1 MKKSDSRPTF
11 FYFRIHINK
20 TMKRFTQFIL
30 GIALLTTL
38 TLACSSNRNMVLKQN
53 AGVVADPSLYATLY
67 QQFAAEY
74 KALCFQ
80 AYNIASFRLDEALQ
94 RKYHRPLSI
103 VLDIDETVL
112 DNIPYQAAAL
122 KGNFGYPVQWD
133 EWMNKADAAPLEG
146 VVKFLQIAEDKGV
159 TIFYISNR
167 KDKYKAATIENLK
180 AKHLPFADEV
190 HVLLRT
196 DGNEKNTRRNLV
208 AQNFEIIMFVGDNL
222 GDFDGIF
229 DTTDAQLRTDATIK
243 YADSFGEKWIVL
255 PNPVYGNWV
264 DALRGYDLKLP
275 PQALA
280 DTLKN
285 SLIEF

>member
-1 MKKSDSRPTF
+1 
-11 FYFRIHINK
+11 
-20 TMKRFTQFIL
+20 MKRFTQIIL
-30 GIALLTTL
+30 WAALLSTL
-38 TLACSSNRNMVLKQN
+38 ILACSSNRNVTLKQKT
-53 AGVVADPSLYATLY
+53 GVVADPSLYATLY

-80 AYNIASFRLDEALQ
+80 AYNIATLRLEQALQ
-94 RKYHRPLSI
+94 RKYNRPLSI

-146 VVKFLQIAEDKGV
+146 VVNFLQKAADEGV

-167 KDKYKAATIENLK
+167 KEKYKAATIENLK
-180 AKHLPFADEV
+180 AKHLPFADED

-196 DGNEKNTRRNLV
+196 DGVEKNTRRSLV

-229 DTTDAQLRTDATIK
+229 DTNDAQLRTEATVK
-243 YADSFGEKWIVL
+243 YANSFGEKWIVL

-264 DALRGYDLKLP
+264 DALHGYDLKLP

-280 DTLKN
+280 DTLKK
-285 SLIEF
+285 SLLGF